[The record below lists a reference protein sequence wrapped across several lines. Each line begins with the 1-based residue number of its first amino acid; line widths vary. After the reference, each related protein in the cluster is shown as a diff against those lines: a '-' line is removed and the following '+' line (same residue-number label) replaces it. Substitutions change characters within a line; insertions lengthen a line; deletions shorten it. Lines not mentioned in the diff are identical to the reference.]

1 MVAAWAGRVL
11 AVAVLVVPLALYA
24 RAGGGIQLFDVA
36 WLAVIAAFMW
46 SGAGQALRAT
56 RVRERLPGLQAR
68 ALARRAI
75 PIPANLPLAEAIRR
89 ADAAQ
94 ARALVVVDHE
104 DRPIAIVNE
113 TAVMATPPQRRPWIE
128 AGSLA
133 RTIDPGLVLPADL
146 SGMALIEAVRRTPAS
161 EYLLVEPSG
170 QVFGVLAPP
179 TLITPSPGPERLRGA
194 AAGTANLSGVIRQ
207 RRGPFAPGDQVQL
220 TDPKGRQHLVVL
232 QPGKSF
238 HTHRGSLAHD
248 DLIGSPEGSVVRS
261 SGGTPYVALRPLLAD
276 FTLAMTRGAA
286 VIYPKDAAQ
295 IVAMADIFPGARVLE
310 AGAGSGALSCWLL
323 RAVGEAGLLVSYER
337 RADFADIARGNV
349 ERFFGGPHPAWRLR
363 IGDLASIARPTAAGG
378 AGEGHRRMSSARRR
392 AVRPGGAGHGG
403 ALGAHRHRRGGA
415 DPGGVI
421 CCYVSTVTQLSRT
434 VEAVREQGS
443 FDEPPPGSRSP
454 AAGTW
459 MGWRCGPGTGWSATP
474 ASW

>member
-1 MVAAWAGRVL
+1 
-11 AVAVLVVPLALYA
+11 
-24 RAGGGIQLFDVA
+24 
-36 WLAVIAAFMW
+36 
-46 SGAGQALRAT
+46 
-56 RVRERLPGLQAR
+56 
-68 ALARRAI
+68 
-75 PIPANLPLAEAIRR
+75 
-89 ADAAQ
+89 
-94 ARALVVVDHE
+94 
-104 DRPIAIVNE
+104 
-113 TAVMATPPQRRPWIE
+113 
-128 AGSLA
+128 
-133 RTIDPGLVLPADL
+133 
-146 SGMALIEAVRRTPAS
+146 
-161 EYLLVEPSG
+161 
-170 QVFGVLAPP
+170 
-179 TLITPSPGPERLRGA
+179 
-194 AAGTANLSGVIRQ
+194 VIRQ

-220 TDPKGRQHLVVL
+220 TDPKGRQNLVVL

-337 RADFADIARGNV
+337 RADFADIARQNV

-363 IGDLASIARPTAAGG
+363 AGDLAELEDDGSFDRVVLDMVAPWEHAGVAAR
-378 AGEGHRRMSSARRR
+378 
-392 AVRPGGAGHGG
+392 V
-403 ALGAHRHRRGGA
+403 LI
-415 DPGGVI
+415 PGGVI

-443 FDEPPPGSRSP
+443 FDEPAAWESLTRTWHVDGLAVRPDHRMIGHTGFLVTARRLADGTTPPPRRRRP
-454 AAGTW
+454 AKGA
-459 MGWRCGPGTGWSATP
+459 RDSAESGPADVARLRDGRG
-474 ASW
+474 